1 MRTRI
6 FTIVLTFIALT
17 SCIYEYPSADYSFD
31 FSGKVMYDTELAQHC
46 LTLTCNKR
54 SCEDSYYVVFHVDGD
69 DTVTL
74 TDAEGQIHKEWLK
87 TSFSDTYSRTF
98 ILSQAQEGSH
108 LIQITISN
116 EGFCQSLEIPYEV
129 TSQGQQQI
137 ISIKNYSKLL

>member
-1 MRTRI
+1 MKTRF
-6 FTIVLTFIALT
+6 FTIVLFLIVLT

-31 FSGKVMYDTELAQHC
+31 FSGKVVYDTELAQHC

-74 TDAEGQIHKEWLK
+74 TDAEGRIYKEWSK
-87 TSFSDTYSRTF
+87 ISFSDTDSRTF

-108 LIQITISN
+108 RIQITISN
-116 EGFCQSLEIPYEV
+116 EGFCQSLEIPYEIV
-129 TSQGQQQI
+129 GEDQQQI
-137 ISIKNYSKLL
+137 TSIKNYSKLL

>member
-1 MRTRI
+1 MKTRF
-6 FTIVLTFIALT
+6 FTIVLFLIVLT

-31 FSGKVMYDTELAQHC
+31 FSGKVVYDTELDQHR
-46 LTLTCNKR
+46 LTLTCNKH
-54 SCEDSYYVVFHVDGD
+54 SCEDSYFVVFHVDGE
-69 DTVTL
+69 DTITL

-98 ILSQAQEGSH
+98 ILSQAREGSH

-129 TSQGQQQI
+129 VSQG
-137 ISIKNYSKLL
+137 

>member
-1 MRTRI
+1 MKTRF
-6 FTIVLTFIALT
+6 FTIVLFLIVLT

-31 FSGKVMYDTELAQHC
+31 FSGKVVYDTELAQYS

-54 SCEDSYYVVFHVDGD
+54 SCEDSYYVVVHVDGD

-129 TSQGQQQI
+129 ASQGLQQI

>member
-1 MRTRI
+1 MKTRF
-6 FTIVLTFIALT
+6 FTIVLFLIVLT

-31 FSGKVMYDTELAQHC
+31 FSGKVMYDTELAQHR
-46 LTLTCNKR
+46 LTLTCNKH

-129 TSQGQQQI
+129 VSQG
-137 ISIKNYSKLL
+137 